1 MASQTLSNPPWKK
14 VVLDILQ
21 KNLEEGHKES
31 LNFQLATIKSGPNP
45 RPAVRTVVFRGF
57 VGETRDDPP
66 PPELPGGNPPA
77 ESSLFLVSTDALM
90 AKVGELEQSN
100 GVFEVCWWHA
110 GTNQQIRFN
119 GIAHV
124 YRNSSRD
131 FPESHLKRYI
141 RVQGDRDWSWEK
153 ECERVW
159 TAHKPAMRG
168 SFRNPPPGTEL
179 DDEKKKKLQV
189 VELDSK
195 DNGPDAQE
203 AKDRFSLVVME
214 VTEIEILD
222 LSPPPVHFRASHM
235 RLNSAYRSCR
245 ENGADGHYYTKRTPQ
260 FRMQVGVS
268 QSYVHDRHH
277 QMGSLAFSCIAK
289 TLLCKCDSFCTRL

>member
-1 MASQTLSNPPWKK
+1 MTICDRLAALMRQAALSKLSLIGHHTFMASQILSNPPWKN

-21 KNLEEGHKES
+21 KNLDEGHKES
-31 LNFQLATIKSGPNP
+31 LNFQLATIKAGPNP
-45 RPAVRTVVFRGF
+45 RPGVRTVVFRGF
-57 VGETRDDPP
+57 VGETRDDS
-66 PPELPGGNPPA
+66 PPELHGRNPPA

-124 YRNSSRD
+124 YRNNPGD
-131 FPESHLKRYI
+131 FPESHLKQYI
-141 RVQGDRDWSWEK
+141 RVQGDGEWSWEK
-153 ECERVW
+153 ERERVW

-189 VELDSK
+189 VEIDSK

-203 AKDRFSLVVME
+203 AKDRKKRWQLA
-214 VTEIEILD
+214 
-222 LSPPPVHFRASHM
+222 LSRCGQRGRTGTGEH
-235 RLNSAYRSCR
+235 SC
-245 ENGADGHYYTKRTPQ
+245 
-260 FRMQVGVS
+260 
-268 QSYVHDRHH
+268 
-277 QMGSLAFSCIAK
+277 AF
-289 TLLCKCDSFCTRL
+289 